1 MVLAMQLSYSA
12 RSAVLLFLTVA
23 APKDTCTDG
32 IVARRFQSSGIQSP
46 RDVEPWASATNMIA
60 A

>member
-32 IVARRFQSSGIQSP
+32 IVARRFPVLLSP
-46 RDVEPWASATNMIA
+46 LLSLRDARIPED
-60 A
+60 